1 MKKPSVNELHRIPE
15 PQARKLRWL
24 LLLASLLFVCGIVTP
39 MLTVSQLIIISTTFS
54 VLSGV
59 LELFENGRIIL
70 FLLVTALSILLPA
83 AKLWILYRLLSLSP
97 QRNHRLQP
105 LLKLMHDYGRW
116 AMLDVMVV
124 AILIVTVKLGT
135 IASVE
140 IHYGLYLFAAAV
152 LLIMFITQRVVTLS
166 NRH

>member
-83 AKLWILYRLLSLSP
+83 AKLWILYRLLSLSHSATTDC
-97 QRNHRLQP
+97 NLC
-105 LLKLMHDYGRW
+105 
-116 AMLDVMVV
+116 
-124 AILIVTVKLGT
+124 
-135 IASVE
+135 
-140 IHYGLYLFAAAV
+140 
-152 LLIMFITQRVVTLS
+152 
-166 NRH
+166 